1 MGCVSA
7 HIFMHEYAAE
17 SIDIGMFF
25 KACVCLFVCDQ
36 LENGVSHRE
45 SKRSL
50 PHASNISGHVE
61 SSAHTAER
69 NFVTETT
76 HNG

>member
-1 MGCVSA
+1 MN
-7 HIFMHEYAAE
+7 MRRE
-17 SIDIGMFF
+17 SGDVGLFF
-25 KACVCLFVCDQ
+25 KACVCVCFVCDQ

-45 SKRSL
+45 SKRSI
-50 PHASNISGHVE
+50 PHASDLAGRTE
-61 SSAHTAER
+61 SSSHAAER